1 MAPSSSSSSSKVKL
15 YADLGDRARV
25 TPGKE
30 SVVKLVVSLGDAYD
44 GEYSRFAARATR
56 NHQSPNSNNNVNNND
71 FGNDAYPFVETI
83 EVEWRGIERLDPVW
97 VQPTSNGSGGNAMR
111 MQNSLKT
118 GERFIARS
126 PPGSVLENVL
136 LQPNERHVLKFTIQ
150 IPPGLP
156 PTYRGQICR
165 YYYSVIFTCKLRGEA
180 EPVVIEMP
188 LKVHAGPKPPKS
200 LSGTPRFEDLRISE
214 SFNSSGSRNG
224 SGGGGSGGG
233 SSSSNNNSNSNLAA
247 GSGPVTPRGVLP
259 SWSDRSSSD
268 TWGDDVEL
276 RQATLQGG
284 DADEN
289 LREFLEMSRMQR
301 SQQRTYAIT
310 TGNKFVCK
318 ITPANPLPV
327 VACGELV
334 SGVFDFEN
342 TKPESM
348 ETMPVQS
355 YSWTLET
362 EEIALSSIEGG
373 GSGNSNS
380 NSSGTADSSK
390 LPVLRKIWAEG
401 SERCVEHIRRTFFS
415 ASVPLEAPGSFRT
428 TKIELAWVLRFEF
441 NVGSDKVEWR
451 YPIEVMSRTYAKKSR
466 AI

>member
-1 MAPSSSSSSSKVKL
+1 MSSSSSSSKVKL

-30 SVVKLVVSLGDAYD
+30 SVVKLVVSLGDAYNQ
-44 GEYSRFAARATR
+44 TR
-56 NHQSPNSNNNVNNND
+56 SNAHQSPTAALGTNLKND
-71 FGNDAYPFVETI
+71 VFPFVENI

-97 VQPTSNGSGGNAMR
+97 VQPSGASSSSSSAI
-111 MQNSLKT
+111 QNSLKT

-165 YYYSVIFTCKLRGEA
+165 YYYCVIFSCKLRGEVD
-180 EPVVIEMP
+180 PIVIEMP
-188 LKVHAGPKPPKS
+188 LKVHAGLKPPKS
-200 LSGTPRFEDLRISE
+200 LGGTPRFEDLRISE
-214 SFNSSGSRNG
+214 SLSGSHNSG
-224 SGGGGSGGG
+224 SNESSTTRGVVGVIGG
-233 SSSSNNNSNSNLAA
+233 

-259 SWSDRSSSD
+259 SWSDRSSCD
-268 TWGDDVEL
+268 TWGDGVDMEL
-276 RQATLQGG
+276 RQATLHGG
-284 DADEN
+284 DADES
-289 LREFLEMSRMQR
+289 LREFMEMSRIR
-301 SQQRTYAIT
+301 KLQQRTYAIT
-310 TGNKFVCK
+310 TANKFVCK
-318 ITPANPLPV
+318 ITPTNPLPV
-327 VACGELV
+327 IACGELV

-362 EEIALSSIEGG
+362 EEVALNSIEGG
-373 GSGNSNS
+373 SCNGSSNS
-380 NSSGTADSSK
+380 NGDDSSK
-390 LPVLRKIWAEG
+390 LPILRKIWAEG
-401 SERCVEHIRRTFFS
+401 SECVEHIRRTFFS

-428 TKIELAWVLRFEF
+428 TKIELAWVLKFEF

>member
-1 MAPSSSSSSSKVKL
+1 MFPSSSKVKL
-15 YADLGDRARV
+15 FADLGDRARV

-30 SVVKLVVSLGDAYD
+30 SVVKLVVSLGDGYD
-44 GEYSRFAARATR
+44 ATHHRGDGATAGARSRSGGPH
-56 NHQSPNSNNNVNNND
+56 HQSPTQRTNETND
-71 FGNDAYPFVETI
+71 DVSFLPFVETI
-83 EVEWRGIERLDPVW
+83 EVEWRGIERLNPVW
-97 VQPTSNGSGGNAMR
+97 VQPPRGTSTSSNAMH
-111 MQNSLKT
+111 NSLKSC
-118 GERFIARS
+118 ERFIARS

-136 LQPNERHVLKFTIQ
+136 LRPNERHVLKFTIQ

-165 YYYSVIFTCKLRGEA
+165 YYYCVIFSCKLRGEM

-214 SFNSSGSRNG
+214 SFNSSGNHSVSG
-224 SGGGGSGGG
+224 SNNNNNNN
-233 SSSSNNNSNSNLAA
+233 SNNNSSSNPAA
-247 GSGPVTPRGVLP
+247 RSGPVTPRGVLP
-259 SWSDRSSSD
+259 SWSDRSSD

-284 DADEN
+284 DADES
-289 LREFLEMSRMQR
+289 LREILEMSKMQK

-310 TGNKFVCK
+310 TGNKFICK

-334 SGVFDFEN
+334 SCVFDFEN

-348 ETMPVQS
+348 EAMPVQS

-373 GSGNSNS
+373 GSSNSSSNS
-380 NSSGTADSSK
+380 NGGADSSK

-401 SERCVEHIRRTFFS
+401 SERCVERIRRTFFS

-428 TKIELAWVLRFEF
+428 TKMELTWVLRFEF

-451 YPIEVMSRTYAKKSR
+451 YPIEVMSRTYVKKSR